1 MAVGSLAAGLAIAQA
16 DAPLALAAAAAVLAC
31 LAWLR
36 APGLA
41 LAAAALLMGGSAV
54 GDARLRALDQAAIQ
68 IGDGAAISARAHLL
82 TRPRPSG
89 FGASAEARLAT
100 GSLAGARVLLRFEA
114 RGAQLASL
122 RTVAIGAELAVAGGL
137 RRPAKDAD
145 ANFDFAAHLRR
156 RGIVG
161 ELLVDRVRVTGGHR
175 GGLAGV
181 LDDLRGRAEVAV
193 AAGLPDSAAAL
204 ALGMVLGEDEQIDTA
219 TRDDW
224 RDSGLSHLL
233 AVSGQNVMLLMALAL
248 PLLVAAGLGPR
259 GRGVALLCLVALYVP
274 LAGAG
279 PSLQRAGVMGA
290 AGIAAMTL
298 SRPSSRWYAL
308 LLAAAVTLVLN
319 PRACGDP
326 GWQLS
331 FIAVAGILI
340 AGRPLAARL
349 RQIVQELA
357 GPPGRA
363 RPGGARPEGARP
375 PRLARAAVDGLCEGI
390 AITVAATLAT
400 APLLAYHF
408 GSVPLAG
415 LPANLLALPAV
426 APAMW
431 LGMVKASLGLAAPLL
446 PASGQLA
453 EALGP
458 LTRVPIAYLDGL
470 AERCA
475 TLPGGRLELPLN
487 STPAVVAAYVA
498 MTALAYAPRL
508 ARRAAATRMR
518 ARQQAGPTR
527 ARNDLPDTWSARFS
541 RAGALELAAAWRRT
555 PRALRAGA
563 GVLFVTVLVLG
574 ASAVLATPAPP
585 DTLTVRFFD
594 IGQGD
599 ATLIQDGAG
608 AAALFDG
615 GPPEARVYRQLR
627 AAGVHRLD
635 LMVATHQS
643 RDHQGGLHEVIDHI
657 PTSLLLENSDGTT
670 DRDFRRL
677 IGEADARGIRH
688 FPARA
693 GQVLDVGRLRI
704 EILSPAPLPPDAP
717 APEDPNPRG
726 VAAIVSAGDFDLW
739 LSADAESDAILPLP
753 LRPVEAMKVSHHGSA
768 DPGLPEVLE
777 RLRPQ
782 VAAIEVGAENSY
794 GHPTPETLAALR
806 AAVPHVYRTDRD
818 GTVTLTL
825 ADGRMEVTTEH

>member
-1 MAVGSLAAGLAIAQA
+1 VTEPPRRQPPARHVTPSLASRPWHVAVGSLTAGLALAQA
-16 DAPLALAAAAAVLAC
+16 DAPLALGAAAAVLAC
-31 LAWLR
+31 LAVLR
-36 APGLA
+36 APRLA
-41 LAAAALLMGGSAV
+41 VVAAALLLAGSAV
-54 GDARLRALDQAAIQ
+54 GDARLRALDQASALIA
-68 IGDGAAISARAHLL
+68 DGRPISARAHLV
-82 TRPRPSG
+82 THPRPSR
-89 FGASAEARLAT
+89 FGASAEARIAT
-100 GSLAGARVLLRFEA
+100 GSLAGTRVLLRFSE
-114 RGAQLASL
+114 RGSRPALPAS
-122 RTVAIGAELAVAGGL
+122 TAIGAELALAGSL
-137 RRPAKDAD
+137 RHPTNDPDAT
-145 ANFDFAAHLRR
+145 FDFAAHLRR
-156 RGIVG
+156 RGIAG
-161 ELLVDRVRVTGGHR
+161 ELMVDKVRVTGRRR
-175 GGLAGV
+175 GGIAGA
-181 LDDLRGRAEVAV
+181 LDRLRERAERAV
-193 AAGLPDSAAAL
+193 SAGLPDSHAAL

-224 RDSGLSHLL
+224 RDAGLSHLL
-233 AVSGQNVMLLMALAL
+233 AVSGQNVMLLIALAL
-248 PLLVAAGLGPR
+248 PLLVAGGLGPR
-259 GRGVALLCLVALYVP
+259 GRGIALLCLVALYVP

-298 SRPSSRWYAL
+298 SRPSSRWYSL
-308 LLAAAVTLVLN
+308 LLAAAVTLALN

-349 RQIVQELA
+349 RVIARELA
-357 GPPGRA
+357 GPPSRA
-363 RPGGARPEGARP
+363 GP
-375 PRLARAAVDGLCEGI
+375 PARAAVDGLCEGI

-408 GSVPLAG
+408 GSVPVAG
-415 LPANLLALPAV
+415 LAANLLALPAV

-431 LGMVKASLGLAAPLL
+431 LGMVKASLGLVSPLL
-446 PASGQLA
+446 PGADRFA

-458 LTRVPIAYLDGL
+458 PARLAIGYLDGL

-475 TLPGGRLELPLN
+475 TLPGARLALPLN
-487 STPAVVAAYVA
+487 SAPAVVSAYAAL
-498 MTALAYAPRL
+498 TALAYGPRAARRL
-508 ARRAAATRMR
+508 AARRTHMPVP
-518 ARQQAGPTR
+518 AG
-527 ARNDLPDTWSARFS
+527 S
-541 RAGALELAAAWRRT
+541 GALELAAAWRRSS
-555 PRALRAGA
+555 RSLRNGAIALAA
-563 GVLFVTVLVLG
+563 VLLVLG
-574 ASAVLATPAPP
+574 GRAVLATPAPP
-585 DTLTVRFFD
+585 EALTVRFLD

-627 AAGVHRLD
+627 AAGVRRLD

-643 RDHQGGLHEVIDHI
+643 RDHQGGLQEVLERI
-657 PTSLLLENSDGTT
+657 PTSLLLENSDGTS

-677 IGEADARGIRH
+677 LAEADTRGIRH
-688 FPARA
+688 VAARA
-693 GQVLDVGRLRI
+693 GQVLQIGRLRI
-704 EILSPAPLPPDAP
+704 EILSPVPLPPGTP
-717 APEDPNPRG
+717 PPEDPNPRG

-753 LRPVEAMKVSHHGSA
+753 LRRVEAMKVSHHGSA

-777 RLRPQ
+777 RLQPE

-818 GTVTLTL
+818 GTVTVSVQ
-825 ADGRMEVTTEH
+825 DGRMDVRTEH

>member
-1 MAVGSLAAGLAIAQA
+1 VAVGSLAAGLALAQA
-16 DAPLALAAAAAVLAC
+16 EAPLALAAAAAVLAC

-41 LAAAALLMGGSAV
+41 LAAAALLLAGSAL
-54 GDARLRALDQAAIQ
+54 GDARLRALDQAAIP
-68 IGDGAAISARAHLL
+68 IGDGLAISARAHLL

-100 GSLAGARVLLRFEA
+100 GSLAGARVLLRFAA
-114 RGAQLASL
+114 RGAQPAFL
-122 RTVAIGAELAVAGGL
+122 RTAAIGAELAVAGRL
-137 RRPAKDAD
+137 RRPAKDPD

-175 GGLAGV
+175 GGIAGV
-181 LDDLRGRAEVAV
+181 LDHLRGRAEVAV
-193 AAGLPDSAAAL
+193 AAGLPDSDAAL

-290 AGIAAMTL
+290 AGVAAMTL

-308 LLAAAVTLVLN
+308 LLAAAVTLALN

-340 AGRPLAARL
+340 AGRPIAARL
-349 RQIVQELA
+349 RRIVQELA
-357 GPPGRA
+357 GAPSRA
-363 RPGGARPEGARP
+363 GPAGARP
-375 PRLARAAVDGLCEGI
+375 PALARAAVDGLCEGI

-453 EALGP
+453 EGLGP

-475 TLPGGRLELPLN
+475 TLPGGRLGLPLN
-487 STPAVVAAYVA
+487 SAPAVVAAYTA
-498 MTALAYAPRL
+498 MTALAYGPRL
-508 ARRAAATRMR
+508 ARLAAATRRR
-518 ARQQAGPTR
+518 ARREAAAAR
-527 ARNDLPDTWSARFS
+527 ARGGLPDAWRARFP
-541 RAGALELAAAWRRT
+541 RAGALELAAAWRRN
-555 PRALRAGA
+555 PRSVRVGAGAVVAVLLVIVARAL
-563 GVLFVTVLVLG
+563 
-574 ASAVLATPAPP
+574 LATPAPP
-585 DTLTVRFFD
+585 NTLTVRFLD

-615 GPPEARVYRQLR
+615 GPPEARAYRQLR

-688 FPARA
+688 LPARA
-693 GQVLDVGRLRI
+693 GQVLQVGRLRI

-726 VAAIVSAGDFDLW
+726 VAAIVRAGDFDLW

-818 GTVTLTL
+818 GAVTLTVR
-825 ADGRMEVTTEH
+825 DGRMEVTTEH